1 MRILL
6 SLILSLLMSTT
17 QAQVIAGVQM
27 PDSVE
32 VSDMKLVLNGAGL
45 RKKFFA
51 KVYAAG
57 LYLPEPTRD
66 ANRIIELNEP
76 KRILMQFIYDEVS
89 AKKITRGWTE
99 GFKNNSSIDQ
109 MKALESRLDHFNALF
124 EDMYKGDRVVID
136 YVPGL
141 GTRVEIKD
149 KAMGI
154 IPGEDFM
161 QALFR
166 VWLGD
171 RPADK
176 GLKKGLLGG
185 V

>member
-17 QAQVIAGVQM
+17 LAQEIAGVQI

-32 VSDMKLVLNGAGL
+32 VSGKKLVLNGAGL

-57 LYLPEPTRD
+57 LYLPEPTSD
-66 ANRIIELNEP
+66 ANRVIELNEP
-76 KRILMQFIYDEVS
+76 KRILMQFIYDEVR
-89 AKKITRGWTE
+89 AVKITRGWTE
-99 GFKNNSSIDQ
+99 GFKNNSSADQ
-109 MKALESRLDHFNALF
+109 MKALQSRLDDFNALF
-124 EDMYKGDRVVID
+124 VDMQKGDRVVID

-141 GTRVEIKD
+141 GTRVEIKG
-149 KAMGI
+149 KARGI